1 MSGLS
6 FSILWE
12 WKADRA
18 QKSKTWENLFPTYRT
33 IEDAFIDS
41 RIDVC
46 QVVCQAVFLSKP
58 YPTGL
63 AIPEEERS
71 YLETQ
76 PTMKGFRDGLK
87 YPFHL
92 GEGERDRKRKISP
105 DMERWSYPPP
115 NSTSTDQTNH
125 MVTAPQ
131 GKRTP

>member
-18 QKSKTWENLFPTYRT
+18 QKSKTWETLYPTYRT

-58 YPTGL
+58 
-63 AIPEEERS
+63 S
-71 YLETQ
+71 YWPSHTRGGKVLL
-76 PTMKGFRDGLK
+76 RDA
-87 YPFHL
+87 
-92 GEGERDRKRKISP
+92 
-105 DMERWSYPPP
+105 
-115 NSTSTDQTNH
+115 TNL
-125 MVTAPQ
+125 
-131 GKRTP
+131 R